1 VTGDARPPAG
11 IRMRSVVLGEG
22 RPQVCVPLV
31 GATIAELGA
40 AAFGLDR
47 ADYDLVELRIDFF
60 SDWDIPAAVR
70 EAIAVVR
77 AALPEEVPVIFTFRT
92 KREGGQREIRPEA
105 YAELLELALVAGVD
119 AIDVE
124 QFTQRAFL
132 LRIVAAAHDA
142 GVVVVMSS
150 HDFDATPPRAEIL
163 ARLSEQQD
171 LGADVLKLAV
181 MPSNPR
187 DVLTLMDATAEFVA
201 GQARRPVITMSMGGL
216 GVVSRLAGE
225 TFGSCVTF
233 GSVGASSAPG
243 QVAARELRAILDVL
257 HRAGRNC

>member
-1 VTGDARPPAG
+1 VTGTTGRPAV
-11 IRMRSVVLGEG
+11 RLRSIVLGEG
-22 RPQVCVPLV
+22 RPQICVSLV
-31 GATIAELGA
+31 GATIAELSA
-40 AAFGLDR
+40 AASGLVAGDF
-47 ADYDLVELRIDFF
+47 DLVELRIDFF
-60 SDWDIPAAVR
+60 SGWDTPAAVR
-70 EAIAVVR
+70 DAIAVVR

-92 KREGGQREIRPEA
+92 KREGGQRDVSPEA
-105 YAELLELALVAGVD
+105 YADLIGLAITAGVD

-124 QFTQRAFL
+124 LFTERAVL
-132 LRIVAAAHDA
+132 LGIVSAAHDA

-150 HDFDATPPRAEIL
+150 HDFESTPPRAEIL
-163 ARLSEQQD
+163 ARLAEQQE

-201 GQARRPVITMSMGGL
+201 EQARCPVITMSMGGL

-233 GSVGASSAPG
+233 GSVGAPSAPG
-243 QVAARELRAILDVL
+243 QIEARELRAVLDLV
-257 HRAGRNC
+257 HAAR

>member
-1 VTGDARPPAG
+1 MTGTTGRPAV
-11 IRMRSVVLGEG
+11 RLRSIVLGEG
-22 RPQVCVPLV
+22 RPQICVPLV
-31 GATIAELGA
+31 GATIAELSA
-40 AAFGLDR
+40 AASGLVAGDF
-47 ADYDLVELRIDFF
+47 DLVELRIDFF
-60 SDWDIPAAVR
+60 SGWDTPAAVR
-70 EAIAVVR
+70 DAIAVVR

-92 KREGGQREIRPEA
+92 KREGGQRDVSPEA
-105 YAELLELALVAGVD
+105 YADLIGLAITAGVD

-124 QFTQRAFL
+124 LFTERAVL
-132 LRIVAAAHDA
+132 LGIVSAAHDA

-150 HDFDATPPRAEIL
+150 HDFESTPPRAEIL
-163 ARLSEQQD
+163 ARLAEQQE

-201 GQARRPVITMSMGGL
+201 EQARCPVITMSMGGL

-233 GSVGASSAPG
+233 GSVGAPSAPG
-243 QVAARELRAILDVL
+243 QIEARELRAVLDLV
-257 HRAGRNC
+257 HAAR

>member
-1 VTGDARPPAG
+1 
-11 IRMRSVVLGEG
+11 MRSVVLGDG

-31 GATIAELGA
+31 GATIAELA
-40 AAFGLDR
+40 AAASGLD
-47 ADYDLVELRIDFF
+47 AGDYDLVELRIDFF
-60 SDWDIPAAVR
+60 SGWDNPAAVR

-92 KREGGQREIRPEA
+92 EREGGQRDIRPEA
-105 YAELLELALVAGVD
+105 YADLLGLAIAAGVD

-124 QFTQRAFL
+124 LFTERAFL
-132 LRIVAAAHDA
+132 LRIVSAAHEA
-142 GVVVVMSS
+142 GVFVVMSS
-150 HDFDATPPRAEIL
+150 HDFESTPPRAEIL
-163 ARLSEQQD
+163 ARLAAQQE

-187 DVLTLMDATAEFVA
+187 DVLTMMDATAEFVA
-201 GQARRPVITMSMGGL
+201 EQARCPVITMSMGGL

-225 TFGSCVTF
+225 TYGSCVTF

-243 QVAARELRAILDVL
+243 QIEAHELRAIVDLV
-257 HRAGRNC
+257 HRAQ

>member
-1 VTGDARPPAG
+1 MTGAMARPSV
-11 IRMRSVVLGEG
+11 RMRSVVLGEG

-31 GATIAELGA
+31 GATIAELAEA
-40 AAFGLDR
+40 ASGLVPG
-47 ADYDLVELRIDFF
+47 DYDLVELRIDFF
-60 SDWDIPAAVR
+60 AGWDTPAAVR

-77 AALPEEVPVIFTFRT
+77 AALPDGVPVLFTFRT
-92 KREGGQREIRPEA
+92 KREGGQADIRPDA
-105 YAELLELALVAGVD
+105 YAELLGLAIAAGVD

-124 QFTQRAFL
+124 LFTERACL
-132 LRIVAAAHDA
+132 LGLVTAAHEA

-150 HDFDATPPRAEIL
+150 HDFESTPPKAEMM
-163 ARLSEQQD
+163 ARLAEQQE

-181 MPSNPR
+181 MPASPR
-187 DVLTLMDATAEFVA
+187 DVLTLMETTAEFV
-201 GQARRPVITMSMGGL
+201 GERARRPVIAMSMGGL

-243 QVAARELRAILDVL
+243 QIEARELRAILDVV
-257 HRAGRNC
+257 HRAR

>member
-1 VTGDARPPAG
+1 MTGATARPAV
-11 IRMRSVVLGEG
+11 RLRSIVLGEG

-31 GATIAELGA
+31 GATIAELDA
-40 AAFGLDR
+40 AALGLVPG
-47 ADYDLVELRIDFF
+47 DYDLVELRIDFF
-60 SDWDIPAAVR
+60 SGWDTPAAVR

-92 KREGGQREIRPEA
+92 KREGGQREISPEA
-105 YAELLELALVAGVD
+105 YADLIGLAIAAGVD

-124 QFTQRAFL
+124 LFTERACL
-132 LRIVAAAHDA
+132 LGVVTAAHEA

-150 HDFDATPPRAEIL
+150 HNFESTPPRSEML
-163 ARLSEQQD
+163 ARLAEQQE

-187 DVLTLMDATAEFVA
+187 DVLALMDATAEFVA
-201 GQARRPVITMSMGGL
+201 EQARRPVITMSMGGL

-233 GSVGASSAPG
+233 GSVGAASAPG
-243 QVAARELRAILDVL
+243 QIEARDLRAVLDLVHAAR
-257 HRAGRNC
+257 